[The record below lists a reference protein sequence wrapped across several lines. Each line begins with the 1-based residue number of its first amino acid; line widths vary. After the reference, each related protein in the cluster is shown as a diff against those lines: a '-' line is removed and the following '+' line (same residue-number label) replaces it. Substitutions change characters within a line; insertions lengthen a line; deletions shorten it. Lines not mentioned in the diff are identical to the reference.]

1 MSQIDTYCVYGISI
15 ASDYPFQYP
24 LIRTNK
30 PADVVFSCTTK
41 PPAKVPKSVLSQDN
55 ILTVK
60 TPHCQRTV
68 FVSELADDS
77 YVLQFR
83 DYLVFWVRP
92 DSITAYIQNLPDP
105 SILEMLFFGPALA
118 LWRFTHGLLGLHAA
132 VTAIDDKAIMFSAY
146 NKSGKSSL
154 AASCLQAGHAL
165 LADDYAAINQVDGSY
180 YVEPGYPLMR
190 MWEDQAAYFTKK
202 TKFQVIKQEPYP
214 QQLTPIGTQGFGLF
228 CDQPKPLQLIYIPQR
243 RDTKDSNTNIDIQ
256 PVTKSTAVTALMRSG
271 AVTYYRRWFP
281 LHKQNLSKISE
292 LVTRVPVRMVN
303 YPSGYDLLT
312 KVRDTILEDV
322 RKLNI

>member
-105 SILEMLFFGPALA
+105 SILDMLLFGPALA
-118 LWRFTHGLLGLHAA
+118 LWRFLKCLKDKNAYSSVKRIYHKSPRERHTCSKDLQKYKALH
-132 VTAIDDKAIMFSAY
+132 
-146 NKSGKSSL
+146 
-154 AASCLQAGHAL
+154 
-165 LADDYAAINQVDGSY
+165 
-180 YVEPGYPLMR
+180 
-190 MWEDQAAYFTKK
+190 
-202 TKFQVIKQEPYP
+202 
-214 QQLTPIGTQGFGLF
+214 
-228 CDQPKPLQLIYIPQR
+228 
-243 RDTKDSNTNIDIQ
+243 
-256 PVTKSTAVTALMRSG
+256 
-271 AVTYYRRWFP
+271 FP
-281 LHKQNLSKISE
+281 
-292 LVTRVPVRMVN
+292 
-303 YPSGYDLLT
+303 
-312 KVRDTILEDV
+312 
-322 RKLNI
+322 